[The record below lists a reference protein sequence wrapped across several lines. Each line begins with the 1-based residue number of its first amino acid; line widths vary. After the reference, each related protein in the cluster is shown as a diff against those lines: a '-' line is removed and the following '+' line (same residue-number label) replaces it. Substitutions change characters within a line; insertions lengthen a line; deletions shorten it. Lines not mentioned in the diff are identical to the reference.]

1 MDYRSWLPDRRS
13 RGGSFSS
20 VTASFRRALIRA
32 LTRMEGIPAT
42 RGMAN
47 FLLRSIFDSLA
58 SNWEKI
64 RSEPVYRESFL
75 AALNQ
80 LPRVFPQLSR
90 PPRRI
95 LDVACGTGLASVLLR
110 DQFAGASVTGVDL
123 SPKMVQ
129 TAQMLV
135 KGVQFTVANARELPF
150 DDGTFEL
157 VVTVDGVFDETELAR
172 VVAPGGALIITYT
185 RGGSIPVARALAPIV
200 RALTDAGMT
209 AVSDETA
216 AWNVWAYKPV

>member
-1 MDYRSWLPDRRS
+1 
-13 RGGSFSS
+13 
-20 VTASFRRALIRA
+20 
-32 LTRMEGIPAT
+32 MEAIPAT
-42 RGMAN
+42 RGIAN

-58 SNWEKI
+58 SDWEKI
-64 RSEPVYRESFL
+64 RSEPIYRESFL
-75 AALNQ
+75 TALGQ

-90 PPRRI
+90 PPSRI

-123 SPKMVQ
+123 SPKMIQ

-135 KGVQFTVANARELPF
+135 KGVEFTVANARELPF
-150 DDGTFEL
+150 VDGAFEL
-157 VVTVDGVFDETELAR
+157 VVTVDGVFDEKELAR

-185 RGGSIPVARALAPIV
+185 RGGDIPVSRPLAPIV
-200 RALTDAGMT
+200 QGLTEAGMT

-216 AWNVWAYKPV
+216 AWIVWGYKPA